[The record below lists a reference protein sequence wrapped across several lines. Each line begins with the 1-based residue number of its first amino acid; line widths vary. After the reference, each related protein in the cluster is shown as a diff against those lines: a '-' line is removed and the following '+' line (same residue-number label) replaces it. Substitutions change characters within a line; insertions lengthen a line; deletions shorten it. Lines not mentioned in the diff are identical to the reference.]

1 MAIAKLGSR
10 VAASETRARMMQLRG
25 AQAAA
30 RAAALAA
37 TSSRDEV
44 SLQVARMY
52 AKGVWFEFPFEVLE
66 CLLRRSFQAQSD
78 RPEDHLTV
86 T

>member
-1 MAIAKLGSR
+1 LAIAKLGSR
-10 VAASETRARMMQLRG
+10 VAASETRARVMQLCG

-37 TSSRDEV
+37 TLSRDEV

-52 AKGVWFEFPFEVLE
+52 AKGVWFEFPFGFLE
-66 CLLRRSFQAQSD
+66 CLLRKSFQAQPD

>member
-1 MAIAKLGSR
+1 LAIAKLGSR

-30 RAAALAA
+30 RGAALAA

-44 SLQVARMY
+44 SLQVARCTQK
-52 AKGVWFEFPFEVLE
+52 ACGSNSLSRFLK
-66 CLLRRSFQAQSD
+66 CLLRKSFQVQPG